1 MSTRS
6 ARYSQRRSWLGFA
19 AAALLVASPLAVAGP
34 SSRTEDASF
43 GSMVVD
49 AAIARPLG
57 LGATVVGSALWVVT
71 LPFSALGGNI
81 GEAADELVMKPARYT
96 FTRPLGEL

>member
-1 MSTRS
+1 MTTHSTQ
-6 ARYSQRRSWLGFA
+6 YNRRRGWLGPV
-19 AAALLVASPLAVAGP
+19 AAALLVISPLAVAGE
-34 SSRTEDASF
+34 SQRIEDASY

-57 LGATVVGSALWVVT
+57 LCATVVGSVLWVAT

-81 GEAADELVMKPARYT
+81 DEAANELVKKPARYT